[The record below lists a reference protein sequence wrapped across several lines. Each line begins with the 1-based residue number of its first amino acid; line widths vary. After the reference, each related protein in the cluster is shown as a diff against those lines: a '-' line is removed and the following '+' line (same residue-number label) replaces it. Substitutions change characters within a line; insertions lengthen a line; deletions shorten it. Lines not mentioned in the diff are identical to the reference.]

1 MLNFSY
7 ALIALLA
14 WSGSDLFS
22 KMGTKQDDKLS
33 HWRVIF
39 AVGAI
44 MGIHAIITLIGSLF
58 IDPENT
64 PGFVLSL
71 FYTDFVPMDFIKY
84 LPVAFVYLLAMVIGY
99 VGLRYIE
106 LSVSSP
112 ICNASGS
119 FALVILVIFSALGI
133 MNEPVGLNL
142 IDLLAVIFLTLGI
155 IGLGYVEYNESD
167 EVKLMR
173 SENTQFKYRKSLIAI
188 LIPVIYLVL
197 DGLATVGDELL
208 WDNEVFVSDYA
219 ANTAFEFTSLCFAIF
234 AFCWV
239 KFVKKKKFFS
249 LNVTE
254 VDENG
259 VTVEKS
265 VPFSKYLI
273 FGGICETIGQIFY
286 MAVVAAE
293 FEAGLPMISA
303 YCVVSVLWSRIFL
316 KEKLSWKHYLM
327 IFLTLGGILLLC
339 LSELLGVFEVVV
351 PAIFN
356 FS

>member
-7 ALIALLA
+7 ALIALLC

-44 MGIHAIITLIGSLF
+44 MGLHAVITIIASLF
-58 IDPENT
+58 INPETANE
-64 PGFVLSL
+64 FVLSL
-71 FYTDFVPMDFIKY
+71 FYTDFVAIDFIKY

-99 VGLRYIE
+99 AGLRYIE
-106 LSVSSP
+106 LSISSP

-119 FALVILVIFSALGI
+119 FALVILVVLGAFGVLS
-133 MNEPVGLNL
+133 EPIPLNI
-142 IDLLAVIFLTLGI
+142 IDLIAVVVITAGI

-167 EVKLMR
+167 EIKLMR
-173 SENTQFKYRKSLIAI
+173 SENSQFKYRKSFIAI
-188 LIPVIYLVL
+188 LIPIIYLVL

-208 WDNEVFVSDYA
+208 WDKEVFVSDYA

-254 VDENG
+254 TDEYGN
-259 VTVEKS
+259 VVEKA

-316 KEKLSWKHYLM
+316 KEKLSWKHYVM
-327 IFLTLGGILLLC
+327 IFLTLGGILLL
-339 LSELLGVFEVVV
+339 GIYPRTVMK
-351 PAIFN
+351 
-356 FS
+356 